1 MITSHMKT
9 SAGTMAVTKI
19 LKVLLFIAKQNPK
32 QLVTGSL
39 ITTLVYVRFGL
50 PLASLSAIASLLYLF
65 YNLGDLLL
73 YNYYTPKDS
82 RTNVQSPSE
91 FDLPYESLYITTDDG
106 VRINAVL
113 IKRPEPE
120 SRQSPT
126 MVYFHGNSGNVGH
139 RLPHVVDLYH
149 HCRCNLLLVE
159 YRGFGLSGGY
169 PSEKGL
175 CLDARAGLDYVLQ
188 RPDLDSNKIIVFG
201 RSLGGAVSIDLV
213 ANSPNRSRIAAL
225 VVENTFTTLP
235 NIARKLFPALKSLP
249 DWTFK
254 NQFRSIE
261 KVKKITI
268 PVLFVSGLS
277 DETVPPPMMTALY
290 NRCASTRKQLSR
302 FEGGNHKY
310 TYKCDNYYQ
319 AISEFLKEFLGH
331 NNKSST
337 ARTRFASH

>member
-1 MITSHMKT
+1 MSRVRVNSICHTSRCT
-9 SAGTMAVTKI
+9 SPPM
-19 LKVLLFIAKQNPK
+19 
-32 QLVTGSL
+32 TGS
-39 ITTLVYVRFGL
+39 
-50 PLASLSAIASLLYLF
+50 
-65 YNLGDLLL
+65 
-73 YNYYTPKDS
+73 
-82 RTNVQSPSE
+82 
-91 FDLPYESLYITTDDG
+91 ESM
-106 VRINAVL
+106 RCSS
-113 IKRPEPE
+113 KRPEPE

-235 NIARKLFPALKSLP
+235 NIAP
-249 DWTFK
+249 
-254 NQFRSIE
+254 Q
-261 KVKKITI
+261 
-268 PVLFVSGLS
+268 
-277 DETVPPPMMTALY
+277 TVPCVEITSRLDIQESVPLHRESEENHNTGALRVGSERR
-290 NRCASTRKQLSR
+290 NGSAANDDRPLQPVRQCSQTVVAIRGRKS
-302 FEGGNHKY
+302 
-310 TYKCDNYYQ
+310 
-319 AISEFLKEFLGH
+319 
-331 NNKSST
+331 
-337 ARTRFASH
+337 